1 KQPFIHLNTIFIASN
16 IILHLFH
23 YLAKPLLTVPNNG
36 VIAEASAGLGCDFRV
51 SNRAF
56 ITSGIDIAVFGVASS
71 AFPPKFRLTSGLGFI
86 F

>member
-1 KQPFIHLNTIFIASN
+1 M
-16 IILHLFH
+16 
-23 YLAKPLLTVPNNG
+23 PNNG